1 MMATFT
7 LRRMHSL
14 CTNAQCRSVLGGFIQ
29 RAKVSTIE
37 SVKNNEQCQLEY
49 LSGDNNGIAVISM
62 NRPAARNAF
71 GKQFLREFSECSNV
85 VKFDKNL
92 RVVILR
98 SLVKGVFCA
107 GADLKERA
115 KMTNEETGPFV
126 AGLRASVSE
135 VANLPMPVIAAID
148 GFALGGGLEAAL
160 ACDIRIASNDAKLGL
175 VETRLAIIPGGGG
188 TQRLARAI
196 GPAKAKELIF
206 AARVFTGKEAMEMGV
221 TNHCVEQN
229 SEGDAGYQ
237 KALQLAQEILPQGP
251 VALRAAKFA
260 INRGIEV
267 DISSGLS
274 FEEAGYSQVINTKDR
289 LEGLTAFKEK
299 RPPKYSGD

>member
-1 MMATFT
+1 
-7 LRRMHSL
+7 
-14 CTNAQCRSVLGGFIQ
+14 
-29 RAKVSTIE
+29 
-37 SVKNNEQCQLEY
+37 
-49 LSGDNNGIAVISM
+49 M
-62 NRPAARNAF
+62 NRPEARNAL
-71 GKQFLREFSECSNV
+71 GKQFLREFADCTNV

-135 VANLPMPVIAAID
+135 VANLPMPVVAAID
-148 GFALGGGLEAAL
+148 GFALGGGLEVAL
-160 ACDIRIASNDAKLGL
+160 ACDIRVSSDDAKMGL

-206 AARVFTGKEAMEMGV
+206 AARVFTGKEAAEMGV
-221 TNHCVEQN
+221 VNHSVEQN
-229 SEGDAGYQ
+229 SDGDAAYQ
-237 KALQLAQEILPQGP
+237 RALKLGQEILPQGP

-260 INRGIEV
+260 INRGSEV
-267 DISSGLS
+267 DIASGLS

-289 LEGLTAFKEK
+289 LEGLSAFKEK
-299 RPPKYSGD
+299 RPPRFSGE

>member
-1 MMATFT
+1 MAAFT
-7 LRRMHSL
+7 LKRMHLL
-14 CTNAQCRSVLGGFIQ
+14 CRNAHCKSFLGSVIR
-29 RAKVSTIE
+29 RAQLSTLD
-37 SVKNNEQCQLEY
+37 SVKNNEQCKLEY
-49 LSGDNNGIAVISM
+49 LGGDNKGIAVISM
-62 NRPAARNAF
+62 NRPEAKNAL
-71 GKQFLREFSECSNV
+71 GKQFLREFSDCAEV
-85 VKFDKNL
+85 VKFDRSL

-115 KMTNEETGPFV
+115 KMTDAETGPFV

-148 GFALGGGLEAAL
+148 GYALGGGLEVAL
-160 ACDIRIASNDAKLGL
+160 ACDIRIASDDSKMGL

-188 TQRLARAI
+188 TQRLTRAI

-206 AARVFTGKEAMEMGV
+206 AARMFTGKEGEQMGV
-221 TNHCVEQN
+221 VNHSVEQN

-237 KALQLAQEILPQGP
+237 RALKLAQEILPQGP

-260 INRGIEV
+260 INRGMEV

-274 FEEAGYSQVINTKDR
+274 FEEAGYSQVISTKDR
-289 LEGLTAFKEK
+289 IEGLMAFKEK
-299 RPPKYSGD
+299 RPPRYSGE

>member
-1 MMATFT
+1 MATFT
-7 LRRMHSL
+7 LNRMHFL
-14 CTNAQCRSVLGGFIQ
+14 CRNTHCRSFFGGFIQ
-29 RAKVSTIE
+29 RAQLSTLE
-37 SVKNNEQCQLEY
+37 SVRNNEQCKLEY
-49 LSGDNNGIAVISM
+49 LGGENNGIAVISM
-62 NRPAARNAF
+62 NRPEARNAL
-71 GKQFLREFSECSNV
+71 GKQFLREFADCTNV

-135 VANLPMPVIAAID
+135 VANLPMPVVAAID
-148 GFALGGGLEAAL
+148 GFALGGGLEVAL
-160 ACDIRIASNDAKLGL
+160 ACDIRVSSDDAKMGL

-206 AARVFTGKEAMEMGV
+206 AARVFTGKEAAEMGV
-221 TNHCVEQN
+221 VNHSVEQN
-229 SEGDAGYQ
+229 SDGDAAYQ
-237 KALQLAQEILPQGP
+237 RALKLGQEILPQGP

-260 INRGIEV
+260 INRGSEV
-267 DISSGLS
+267 DIASGLS
-274 FEEAGYSQVINTKDR
+274 FEEAGYSQVIPTKDR
-289 LEGLTAFKEK
+289 REAMQAWLEK
-299 RPPKYSGD
+299 RKPVYHGY